1 VARGIEKRV
10 SRHITQEVC
19 PFSRKFSASSSD
31 RAYASRRAGE
41 APSGVVP
48 RGSEAWHP
56 GTEAPSLVDLMSM
69 DAEAWDSF
77 SRGSA
82 LRRAGRAGFLRNVAV
97 ALGNW
102 GSLAAVPPLVSALSD
117 PEPLVRA
124 HAAWALGEI
133 GDSAARE
140 ALLARLPEEGEAE
153 VREEIENALSSP
165 NRTSFGSPGAP
176 AR

>member
-1 VARGIEKRV
+1 
-10 SRHITQEVC
+10 
-19 PFSRKFSASSSD
+19 
-31 RAYASRRAGE
+31 
-41 APSGVVP
+41 VVP

-82 LRRAGRAGFLRNVAV
+82 LRRAGRAGFLRNAAV

-117 PEPLVRA
+117 P
-124 HAAWALGEI
+124 
-133 GDSAARE
+133 
-140 ALLARLPEEGEAE
+140 
-153 VREEIENALSSP
+153 
-165 NRTSFGSPGAP
+165 GSPDRGRFGGNAMGSGP
-176 AR
+176 SVVVIDQAHRRRQI